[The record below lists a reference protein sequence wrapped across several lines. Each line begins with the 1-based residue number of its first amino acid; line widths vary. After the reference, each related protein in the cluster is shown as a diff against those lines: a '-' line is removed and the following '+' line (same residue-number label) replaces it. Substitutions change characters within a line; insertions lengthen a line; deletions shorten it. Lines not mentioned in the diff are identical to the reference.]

1 MEIRAYHRG
10 AAVLAIAW
18 LLSACATQ
26 PQSPAPVAP
35 APVQA
40 PTAPPP
46 APPPAPA
53 VVEPAPPPPPPP
65 PVQAVPA
72 KRPSE
77 LALRSAIDLY
87 EDGKFD
93 EAARAI
99 QNAREIW
106 SDPEKEV
113 RIEAHKIAAFSYC
126 VTNRRTQCRR
136 QFDALLRIEPGFQL
150 KPTEAGHP
158 LWGPV
163 FQQAKR
169 ASDARKKR

>member
-1 MEIRAYHRG
+1 M
-10 AAVLAIAW
+10 
-18 LLSACATQ
+18 
-26 PQSPAPVAP
+26 
-35 APVQA
+35 
-40 PTAPPP
+40 
-46 APPPAPA
+46 
-53 VVEPAPPPPPPP
+53 
-65 PVQAVPA
+65 PA